1 MPIPTVDR
9 TGSGASTADFSLG
22 SLIFDIS
29 NQSLSNVL
37 SNSASSSSY
46 LSKVEAVESKWDDF
60 FNDIGGNNLPS
71 YDAVCTGGGLTGL
84 LKLAGCIAS
93 GLGLIKVGFE
103 GIDTNDPGPALT
115 EIEGVIANVAEMAQ
129 EEEREEDDDDDDD
142 DDQPSTQN
150 GPRASKTQQSS
161 SASRN
166 PVSST
171 DLHSSMIS
179 SSIPSSV
186 SSTAVSSSVIPCD
199 SIVPQALPAEY
210 STDSGAA
217 EVVLDFV
224 GDILLSVFG
233 GEMSGF
239 TTSTLADNS
248 SSAVS
253 GTAVVNSQGNTKSSS
268 GGTPSPTASTFATLL
283 MPLSSLPV
291 YQCTLIYV
299 PYPGCPVK

>member
-1 MPIPTVDR
+1 MPIPTAKP
-9 TGSGASTADFSLG
+9 TGSGVNAADFSLE

-29 NQSLSNVL
+29 KQTLSNVL

-60 FNDIGGNNLPS
+60 FKEIGGNNLPS

-93 GLGLIKVGFE
+93 GLDLIKVGFE

-129 EEEREEDDDDDDD
+129 EEGREEDDDDDDN
-142 DDQPSTQN
+142 DQPSTQN

-166 PVSST
+166 LVSST
-171 DLHSSMIS
+171 DLHSLTIS
-179 SSIPSSV
+179 SSISSSV
-186 SSTAVSSSVIPCD
+186 SSIVVSSSVIPCD

-210 STDSGAA
+210 SIDSGAA

-224 GDILLSVFG
+224 GEILLSVFG

-239 TTSTLADNS
+239 TTSTLADDS

-253 GTAVVNSQGNTKSSS
+253 GTAVVNPQGNTKSSS
-268 GGTPSPTASTFATLL
+268 GGSPSPTTSTFATLL

-291 YQCTLIYV
+291 YQCTMM
-299 PYPGCPVK
+299 